1 MEGGGKKENVRET
14 NKEMWQAEG
23 KGLENN
29 CDLQLR
35 PTHFSSSLNLFYLH
49 SFSIFFFFTYL
60 SFCKSAGNSL
70 YSGCQLKT
78 SHPTLEN

>member
-49 SFSIFFFFTYL
+49 SFSIFFFFL
-60 SFCKSAGNSL
+60 LIWASVRVLVIPFIQAAS
-70 YSGCQLKT
+70 
-78 SHPTLEN
+78 